1 MTSIDASTYQ
11 QRMSESEMEQSIR
24 GAVGDRGLVFHIR
37 DSRGAPEMAGFP
49 DLVIVLPEKST
60 VLFVELKSQKRIV
73 TPDQKMTMWALSQ
86 CSEVRAYLVRPNP
99 KPEEISFDQL
109 MEVLA

>member
-1 MTSIDASTYQ
+1 MSTSSAY
-11 QRMSESEMEQSIR
+11 RNRVLESQMRESIIE
-24 GAVGDRGLVFHIR
+24 LVTLQGGRVFYIR

-60 VLFVELKSQKRIV
+60 VLFVELKSQDRRV

-86 CSEVRAYLVRPNP
+86 CSDVRAYIVRPNP